1 MQIATVSPLVRILC
15 LCLWIVDDLRRQ
27 LSVQLKTKTRQGNRE
42 PNAGTGSC
50 RSPRFRRLLALIRDP
65 EQRSP
70 ANRLLDGQTIDMDE
84 RVFADARF
92 FRLITQASPAG
103 MVITDAEGMIVLI
116 NSKAEEVF
124 GYSHD
129 ELIGQP
135 VEVLIPRA
143 HRGAHMSHRACY
155 LAHPEPRP
163 MAEGYDL
170 FGQRKDGS
178 QVAVDI
184 SLHPFPTDD
193 GVFVLANVLDAT
205 DRRRAARQHEAQESV
220 ERLTMMGQLA
230 GSVAHE
236 IRTPLCVIRNNIYYL
251 RILAQK
257 MGSDGTECLDEIDE
271 AIGKA
276 ERIVNELLDF
286 TRVSSSRVATIPFLD
301 LIDPSLADLAMSGG
315 VELTLPEVNED
326 WLIKADQ
333 DQLQRVLAN
342 LVTNA
347 VDATGGGGRVEVRV
361 GRDENNVWI
370 EVADDGPGIS
380 PSEKERIFDPLYTTK
395 PTGVGLGLA
404 LSRRYAE
411 GNGGTLSVTDS
422 DAGGACFRLTLPRPG
437 DDNDE
442 PSQQTNR
449 E

>member
-1 MQIATVSPLVRILC
+1 MAGTITCLPSISPFASIYPGSREAISHNSTP
-15 LCLWIVDDLRRQ
+15 RRQ
-27 LSVQLKTKTRQGNRE
+27 
-42 PNAGTGSC
+42 
-50 RSPRFRRLLALIRDP
+50 
-65 EQRSP
+65 
-70 ANRLLDGQTIDMDE
+70 TIEMDE

-103 MVITDAEGMIVLI
+103 MVITDADGMIVLI
-116 NSKAEEVF
+116 NSKAEEIF

-135 VEVLIPRA
+135 VEGLIPRA
-143 HRGAHMSHRACY
+143 HRGVHLSHRACY
-155 LAHPEPRP
+155 MAHPEPRS
-163 MAEGYDL
+163 MAAGYDL

-205 DRRRAARQHEAQESV
+205 DRRRAARQREAQQSV

-251 RILAQK
+251 RILAER
-257 MGSDGTECLDEIDE
+257 MGTDGTECLDEIDE

-276 ERIVNELLDF
+276 DRIVNELLDF
-286 TRVSSSRVATIPFLD
+286 TRVSSSRVGKIPLQDTID
-301 LIDPSLADLAMSGG
+301 QSLVDLATTGG
-315 VELTLPEVNED
+315 VELELPEVHKD
-326 WLIKADQ
+326 WLIEVDQ
-333 DQLQRVLAN
+333 EQIQRVLAN

-347 VDATGGGGRVEVRV
+347 VDAMGSGGRLEIRV
-361 GRDENNVWI
+361 GRDTKNVWI
-370 EVADDGPGIS
+370 EVADNGPGIS
-380 PSEKERIFDPLYTTK
+380 SSEKERIFDPLYTTK

-411 GNGGTLSVTDS
+411 GNGGTLLVTDS

-437 DDNDE
+437 KQDDE
-442 PSQQTNR
+442 PN
-449 E
+449 